1 MGFLSGRLGI
11 ENARVPH
18 KSRHGLLWLERGTIM
33 IESGCLLFKTSGFAD
48 IPAGEY
54 GIPHQGLSTLLMGP
68 GTTISHDAMRILN
81 VHGTSIMAVGS
92 GGVRLYS
99 APPLLPDDSTLARHH
114 AMLWSD
120 LDKRIFVARKMFAI
134 RFGEVLPH
142 RSMDVLRGIEGGRIK
157 KVYEIQAAKYRVPWN
172 GRRFDRADPGSS
184 DLVNQAIN
192 HAATAMYAFSAI
204 AVYSVGAIPQ
214 LGFIHEA
221 SGDAF
226 CLDIAD
232 LYRATITIP
241 IAFECTRFIMDNPD
255 IPIERHVRKA
265 INKTAGKSGLVDA
278 MIDNIKELFN
288 GNDGDHHKGR

>member
-1 MGFLSGRLGI
+1 MY
-11 ENARVPH
+11 
-18 KSRHGLLWLERGTIM
+18 
-33 IESGCLLFKTSGFAD
+33 FA
-48 IPAGEY
+48 A
-54 GIPHQGLSTLLMGP
+54 L
-68 GTTISHDAMRILN
+68 
-81 VHGTSIMAVGS
+81 
-92 GGVRLYS
+92 
-99 APPLLPDDSTLARHH
+99 
-114 AMLWSD
+114 
-120 LDKRIFVARKMFAI
+120 K
-134 RFGEVLPH
+134 
-142 RSMDVLRGIEGGRIK
+142 GGRIK
-157 KVYEIQAAKYRVPWN
+157 KVYAIQAGKHRVPWN
-172 GRRFDRADPGSS
+172 GRRFDRTDPRSS

-265 INKTAGKSGLVDA
+265 INKTAAKTGLVDN
-278 MIDNIKELFN
+278 MIDNIKELLN